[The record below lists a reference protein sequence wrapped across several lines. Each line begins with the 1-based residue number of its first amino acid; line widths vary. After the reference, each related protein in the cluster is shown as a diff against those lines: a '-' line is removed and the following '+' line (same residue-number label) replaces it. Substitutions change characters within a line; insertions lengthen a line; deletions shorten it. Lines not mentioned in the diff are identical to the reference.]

1 LNVVLK
7 QRLVGALILIALGVV
22 FWPIIFV
29 EPGDVTASGVREVP
43 TRPAVNTRPIAAP
56 DKKGLRE
63 AAELESRKAAQQR
76 EDELAAAQ
84 AAAEAKAEA
93 DKTAKDDAEVEPAS
107 VPVAKTKPAPTPEP
121 KAAAGQTRTEA
132 PKKPALDSEGV
143 PIAWILQVASVS
155 DAEKA
160 DALRANLL
168 KLGHQAYTKKV
179 YRSDKVLL
187 RVYIGP
193 KFERAKLE
201 KIKPEVDDA
210 FAVKSMI
217 VRYIP

>member
-1 LNVVLK
+1 LNEVLK

-43 TRPAVNTRPIAAP
+43 VRPGVNTQPIAAP
-56 DKKGLRE
+56 DKKDLRE
-63 AAELESRKAAQQR
+63 AAELESRKEQQR
-76 EDELAAAQ
+76 REDQLAEARAADEAQ
-84 AAAEAKAEA
+84 AKAKSKSKAKAE
-93 DKTAKDDAEVEPAS
+93 KVNT
-107 VPVAKTKPAPTPEP
+107 APTPAPEAVPAP
-121 KAAAGQTRTEA
+121 KVAERKTRTQA
-132 PKKPALDSEGV
+132 PQKPALDSEGV

-155 DAEKA
+155 DAGKA
-160 DALRANLL
+160 DALRASLL
-168 KLGHQAYTKKV
+168 KLGHKAYTKKV

-193 KFERAKLE
+193 KFERAKLD
-201 KIKPEVDDA
+201 KIKPEIDGV
-210 FAVKSMI
+210 FGVQSMI

>member
-1 LNVVLK
+1 MNEVLK

-43 TRPAVNTRPIAAP
+43 TRPVINTRPIAAP
-56 DKKGLRE
+56 DKTGLRE
-63 AAELESRKAAQQR
+63 AAELESRKEAQRR
-76 EDELAAAQ
+76 EDELAATQAV
-84 AAAEAKAEA
+84 AAAKAKTDKLAEA
-93 DKTAKDDAEVEPAS
+93 ANAPAKTEPT
-107 VPVAKTKPAPTPEP
+107 PVAVVKAKPEP
-121 KAAAGQTRTEA
+121 KAAVTKTRTQA
-132 PKKPALDSEGV
+132 PQKPALDSEGV

-155 DAEKA
+155 DKEKA
-160 DALRANLL
+160 DALRASLL
-168 KLGHQAYTKKV
+168 KLGYEAYTKKV

-201 KIKPEVDDA
+201 KMKPKVDDA
-210 FAVKSMI
+210 FAVQSMI

>member
-1 LNVVLK
+1 LNEVLK

-43 TRPAVNTRPIAAP
+43 VRPGVNTQPIAAP
-56 DKKGLRE
+56 DKKDLRE
-63 AAELESRKAAQQR
+63 AAELESRKEQQR
-76 EDELAAAQ
+76 REDQL
-84 AAAEAKAEA
+84 AEARAADEA
-93 DKTAKDDAEVEPAS
+93 Q
-107 VPVAKTKPAPTPEP
+107 AKTKAKADKVQTAPTPVPAP
-121 KAAAGQTRTEA
+121 KVAERKTRTQA
-132 PKKPALDSEGV
+132 PQKPALDSEGV

-155 DAEKA
+155 DAGKA
-160 DALRANLL
+160 DALRASLL
-168 KLGHQAYTKKV
+168 KLGHKAYTKKV

-193 KFERAKLE
+193 KFERAKLD
-201 KIKPEVDDA
+201 KIKPEIDGV
-210 FAVKSMI
+210 FGVQSMI